1 MRIPNSLYVA
11 LLIVGA
17 AQASQAQE
25 LANTD
30 QTVNMSVSAVNQ
42 LSFAASI
49 SLSVSTGTIGTS
61 SLTPATASSTYGI
74 ISNVDSVSVA
84 KISATLDADMPVG
97 STLEVNLD
105 APSSVTGAVSAGKQA
120 LSTTSVDLVTSIP
133 AVNEAGIALTYTFT
147 ADVNTPASL
156 SRTVHYVLTQGA

>member
-17 AQASQAQE
+17 AQASQAQ
-25 LANTD
+25 ATAD

-42 LSFAASI
+42 LSFAPSL

-61 SLTPATASSTYGI
+61 SLTPATATSTYGI
-74 ISNVDSVSVA
+74 ISNVDSVNVA
-84 KISATLDADMPVG
+84 KISATLDADMPAG

-120 LSTTSVDLVTSIP
+120 LSTSSVDLVTSIP

-156 SRTVHYVLTQGA
+156 TRTVHYVLTQGA